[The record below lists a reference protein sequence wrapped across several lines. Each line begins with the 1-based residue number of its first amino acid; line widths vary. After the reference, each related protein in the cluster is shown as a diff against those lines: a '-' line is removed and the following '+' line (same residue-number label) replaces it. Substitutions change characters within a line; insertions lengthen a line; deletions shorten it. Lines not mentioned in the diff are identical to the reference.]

1 VGERRMRRTSV
12 VELVVDKNAGKK
24 LKLLCSLSSRLWNEV
39 NYAGRRM
46 FFEKKGVG
54 LKTTYKEFYE
64 KYRVLI
70 GSATAQQVLDKNNEA
85 WRSFFKLLKIKKKGR
100 LPHSSPRSTHP
111 GTRRK
116 TIGRISGLSLGKTV

>member
-46 FFEKKGVG
+46 FFEK
-54 LKTTYKEFYE
+54 
-64 KYRVLI
+64 
-70 GSATAQQVLDKNNEA
+70 
-85 WRSFFKLLKIKKKGR
+85 
-100 LPHSSPRSTHP
+100 
-111 GTRRK
+111 
-116 TIGRISGLSLGKTV
+116 